1 MALTSEMPR
10 ALGIH
15 ARRRASRAAKYYG
28 SPWRAAVV
36 PDGLPADAPAMV
48 TQRTY
53 KTDDEVSLKVAGG
66 SNFLEAANAG
76 AAKITRPTYGAIMV
90 ISKSIVAL
98 VNPTRAGS
106 TRSLPSSGG
115 LQGLRVHACGPFLC
129 TVLGG

>member
-1 MALTSEMPR
+1 MAQNITVPH
-10 ALGIH
+10 G
-15 ARRRASRAAKYYG
+15 G
-28 SPWRAAVV
+28 QPWF
-36 PDGLPADAPAMV
+36 PTGLPADAPAMV
-48 TQRTY
+48 NQRTY

-129 TVLGG
+129 TVLGVGGSRRGLAS